1 MGSRAATAGALA
13 TWTAAE
19 AAAALHGGEC
29 TAHTLLKAATTRMG
43 STRQLNAFV
52 GGVLST
58 ASRDAD
64 ASDERRRRGDTKAPG
79 GSMLDGV
86 PIAVKDNFCV
96 RGAPTTAGSKMLK
109 GYTPPMEST
118 VTARLRAA
126 GAVIVGKCNM
136 DEFGMGSANV
146 HSASGACINPW
157 VARPTRDDGKGHEN
171 SSSSELEMTHEASLG
186 PRVAG
191 GSSGGSASAVAAGA
205 AVLAVG
211 SDTGGSVR
219 LPAAY
224 CGVVGFKPS

>member
-1 MGSRAATAGALA
+1 MHSSSS
-13 TWTAAE
+13 TAANAY
-19 AAAALHGGEC
+19 AAITV
-29 TAHTLLKAATTRMG
+29 TALKAAAFVSAFDFVVAFVVFFAALG

-64 ASDERRRRGDTKAPG
+64 ASDERRDERRRSGDAKAPG
-79 GSMLDGV
+79 SSMLDGV

-157 VARPTRDDGKGHEN
+157 VARPSTREDEKGDEN
-171 SSSSELEMTHEASLG
+171 SSSEMEM
-186 PRVAG
+186 AG
-191 GSSGGSASAVAAGA
+191 LPILLLAQGVGSAS
-205 AVLAVG
+205 
-211 SDTGGSVR
+211 
-219 LPAAY
+219 
-224 CGVVGFKPS
+224 

>member
-1 MGSRAATAGALA
+1 MGGMGSRAATAGALA

-19 AAAALHGGEC
+19 AAAALHAGEC
-29 TAHTLLKAATTRMG
+29 TAHALLKAATTRMG

-52 GGVLST
+52 GGVLDT

-118 VTARLRAA
+118 
-126 GAVIVGKCNM
+126 
-136 DEFGMGSANV
+136 
-146 HSASGACINPW
+146 
-157 VARPTRDDGKGHEN
+157 
-171 SSSSELEMTHEASLG
+171 
-186 PRVAG
+186 
-191 GSSGGSASAVAAGA
+191 
-205 AVLAVG
+205 
-211 SDTGGSVR
+211 
-219 LPAAY
+219 
-224 CGVVGFKPS
+224 